1 LQQPILQQPTLQQAI
16 KTRSTI
22 PDAAYVHIP
31 FCRRRCYY
39 CDFPVSVVG
48 DRTRG
53 ETSAAIA
60 HYVDMLCQEIAST
73 PPLGS
78 RLNTI
83 FFGGGTPS
91 LLAVDQLA
99 QIIAALE
106 QRFGI
111 ESAAEISIEMDPGT
125 FDLAHLQGYLLAGVN
140 RVSLGAQAFQS
151 DLLQNCGRTH
161 SAEDIYLAVSLI
173 QQVGLENF
181 SLDLISG
188 LPHLTMAQW
197 EASLAAAIALHP
209 THLSVYDLTIE
220 PVTAFG
226 RWYQS
231 GDRPLPTDEVT
242 AQMYRTAQRYLTK
255 AGYRHYEI
263 SSYAKPGYQCLHN
276 RVYWENRSYY
286 GFGMGAASYT
296 LGQRFVRP
304 RTRQTYFQWV
314 EQFIAAGGT
323 IDCLPTPAAEALLD
337 QLMLGLR
344 LADGVNLAQVAQQFG
359 TQSVLTIL
367 ACLSP
372 YRQQGWIE
380 QLRDE
385 SDETPVSTLVG
396 SQAFTQELNGRS
408 PRLRLTDPE
417 GFLFSN
423 VVLSSLFEKLS

>member
-1 LQQPILQQPTLQQAI
+1 
-16 KTRSTI
+16 
-22 PDAAYVHIP
+22 
-31 FCRRRCYY
+31 
-39 CDFPVSVVG
+39 
-48 DRTRG
+48 
-53 ETSAAIA
+53 
-60 HYVDMLCQEIAST
+60 MLCQEIAST

-161 SAEDIYLAVSLI
+161 TAEDIYLAVSLI

-242 AQMYRTAQRYLTK
+242 AQMYRTAQHYLTK

-380 QLRDE
+380 QLRGE

>member
-1 LQQPILQQPTLQQAI
+1 
-16 KTRSTI
+16 
-22 PDAAYVHIP
+22 
-31 FCRRRCYY
+31 
-39 CDFPVSVVG
+39 
-48 DRTRG
+48 
-53 ETSAAIA
+53 
-60 HYVDMLCQEIAST
+60 MLCQEIAST

-125 FDLAHLQGYLLAGVN
+125 FDRAHLQGYLLAGVN

-161 SAEDIYLAVSLI
+161 TAEDIYLAVSLI

-231 GDRPLPTDEVT
+231 GDSPLPTDEIT

-314 EQFIAAGGT
+314 DQFGAAGGT

-359 TQSVLTIL
+359 TQPVLTIL
-367 ACLSP
+367 ACLNP
-372 YRQQGWIE
+372 YRQQGWVE
-380 QLRDE
+380 QLGDE
-385 SDETPVSTLVG
+385 SDETPVSALFG
-396 SQAFTQELNGRS
+396 SQAFTQELSGRS

>member
-1 LQQPILQQPTLQQAI
+1 
-16 KTRSTI
+16 
-22 PDAAYVHIP
+22 
-31 FCRRRCYY
+31 
-39 CDFPVSVVG
+39 
-48 DRTRG
+48 
-53 ETSAAIA
+53 
-60 HYVDMLCQEIAST
+60 MLCQEIAST

-385 SDETPVSTLVG
+385 SDETPVSALVG